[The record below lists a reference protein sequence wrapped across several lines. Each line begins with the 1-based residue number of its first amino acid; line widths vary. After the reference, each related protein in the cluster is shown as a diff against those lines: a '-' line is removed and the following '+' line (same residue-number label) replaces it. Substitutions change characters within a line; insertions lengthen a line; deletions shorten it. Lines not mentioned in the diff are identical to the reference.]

1 MNLVSLPK
9 EFNTCNPLMAKAK
22 KSQPKKVLKKK
33 NRKTNADEELK
44 NLVINGMQEKKAKEI
59 VCIDL
64 RGIKNSIAD
73 FFVVCHAD
81 SKTHVEAIADSVE
94 EFVMEHTGEY
104 PRNKEGIANAEWIL
118 LDYVNVVAHI
128 FRHEQREFYGIE
140 RLWADADIQQIAS
153 NF

>member
-1 MNLVSLPK
+1 
-9 EFNTCNPLMAKAK
+9 MAKAK
-22 KSQPKKVLKKK
+22 KSISKKAVKKK
-33 NRKTNADEELK
+33 SRKINADEELK
-44 NLVINGMQEKKAKEI
+44 NLVIDGMQEKKAKEI

-64 RGIKNSIAD
+64 RNLKNAVAD

-118 LDYVNVVAHI
+118 LDYVNVVVHV

>member
-1 MNLVSLPK
+1 
-9 EFNTCNPLMAKAK
+9 MAKAK
-22 KSQPKKVLKKK
+22 KSLPKKVLKKK

-64 RGIKNSIAD
+64 RNLKNSVAD

-140 RLWADADIQQIAS
+140 RLWADADIQQIVS

>member
-1 MNLVSLPK
+1 
-9 EFNTCNPLMAKAK
+9 MAKAK
-22 KSQPKKVLKKK
+22 KTPHRKATRKKFKKVD
-33 NRKTNADEELK
+33 AAEELK
-44 NLVINGMQEKKAKEI
+44 NHVISGMQEKKAKEI

-64 RGIKNSIAD
+64 RNVKNAVAD

-94 EFVMEHTGEY
+94 DYVGKHGGEY
-104 PRNKEGIANAEWIL
+104 PGHKEGMGNAEWVL

-140 RLWADADIQQIAS
+140 RLWADADIQQIAN